1 MKIYRKRII
10 LIYLLMGICAIAV
23 IARLGYIKLI
33 KNDEYYNRAISLWT
47 RSAPIRGTRGNIYD
61 RGGKLIVGSYLTPTV
76 VAIPKQIKNKEQTAK
91 KLAEILKTSEAN
103 ILRHLKKNVSVEI
116 IKPEGQRISVETALE
131 ISEENFAGIYVVG
144 DTTRYYPYHSLL
156 AQVLGI
162 TGIDNQGITGI
173 EAMYDS
179 LLKGEAGALQV
190 FTDAH
195 GDVIFDMTSLYAK
208 AKPGNDVYL
217 TIDLNLQLS
226 LERVLDNAMIQYNPD
241 EISGIA
247 MNPKTGEIIAM
258 ASRPT
263 YDPSH
268 YQDYNPELYNR
279 NIPIWKCYEPGS
291 TFKIVTFSAGIEE
304 NVFKLDDIFYDPGY
318 AIVDGARLRD
328 WKAGGHGRE
337 TYLEVLQNSCN
348 PGFVSIGLKLG
359 KERFFKYL
367 KDYGFGYKTGIDLLG
382 ESSGIIFNP
391 DKIGNV
397 ELATSAF
404 GQGNSVTMLQLVN
417 AASAAVNGGNLKKPY
432 ILSEIKQG
440 DKIIKKTVPQTIRKV
455 ISEETSKQV
464 ANSLECVVA
473 LGTGRGAYVE
483 GLRVGG
489 KTGTAQI
496 AENGHYV
503 QGKYILSFLGIAPMD
518 DPQIAIMIAIENPK
532 NTIQYGG
539 VVAAPMVKEVLTE
552 SFSILNIE
560 KRSNGIALSPRFW
573 IDKNIYSVDDYIGMN
588 ISKLRN
594 TTKYSFIIYGNGETV
609 RTQIPEAGEKIIEGG
624 YVIIYT

>member
-1 MKIYRKRII
+1 MKVYRRRIFI
-10 LIYLLMGICAIAV
+10 IYLLMIISGFAILV
-23 IARLGYIKLI
+23 RLGYIKLI
-33 KNDEYYNRAISLWT
+33 KNEEYYNRAISLWT
-47 RSAPIRGTRGNIYD
+47 RSAPIRGSRGNIYD
-61 RGGKLIVGSYLTPTV
+61 RNGRLIVGSYLTPTV
-76 VAIPKQIKNKEQTAK
+76 VAIPKQIDNKEKTAK
-91 KLAEILKTSEAN
+91 ILSK
-103 ILRHLKKNVSVEI
+103 ILNTTESKILMHLQKKVSVEI
-116 IKPEGQRISVETALE
+116 IKPEGQRISVEKAVE
-131 ISEENFAGIYVVG
+131 ISEAKLDGIYVVG
-144 DTTRYYPYHSLL
+144 DTTRYYPYHHVL

-162 TGIDNQGITGI
+162 TGIDNQGLTGI
-173 EAMYDS
+173 EAMYEDN
-179 LLKGEAGALQV
+179 LRGKTGALQV

-195 GDVIFDMTSLYAK
+195 GDEIFDMTSLYAK
-208 AKPGNDVYL
+208 ASAGNDIYL
-217 TIDLNLQLS
+217 TVDLDLQLS

-241 EISGIA
+241 EIAGIA
-247 MNPKTGEIIAM
+247 MNPKTGEILAM

-263 YDPSH
+263 YDPAN
-268 YQDYNPELYNR
+268 YKDYSADLYNR

-304 NVFKLDDIFYDPGY
+304 NVFALDDIFYDPGY

-328 WKAGGHGRE
+328 WKAGGHGKE

-348 PGFVSIGLKLG
+348 PGFVTIGLRLG
-359 KERFFKYL
+359 KEKFFQYL
-367 KDYGFGYKTGIDLLG
+367 RNYGFGQKTGIDLLG
-382 ESSGIIFNP
+382 ESTGIIFDP
-391 DKIGNV
+391 DKIGDV

-417 AASAAVNGGNLKKPY
+417 AASAAVNGGFLRKPY
-432 ILSEIKQG
+432 ILRSINDNQ
-440 DKIIKKTVPQTIRKV
+440 KIIYENSPSIIRRV
-455 ISEETSKQV
+455 ISEETSKKV

-483 GLRVGG
+483 GLRIGG

-518 DPQIAIMIAIENPK
+518 DPEIVVMIAIENPK

-560 KRSNGIALSPRFW
+560 KRTDGIPLSPRFW
-573 IDKNIYSVDDYIGMN
+573 IDNNIYSVDDYIGMPVG
-588 ISKLRN
+588 KLQSTN
-594 TTKYSFIIYGNGETV
+594 KYKFIIYGDGLTV
-609 RTQIPEAGEKIIEGG
+609 RTQIPEPGEKIIEGG